1 MAKARLPILLLS
13 LLLPL
18 QLQALSSDSEQA
30 IEVEADRLEVR
41 DAERISIYEGN
52 VSLVQGSL
60 QIHSDRLVIHFGA
73 AGELLLMEMSGSPAR
88 FRQLDE
94 AQQELVGEA
103 AQIDYMESESTLEL
117 RGKARFRHAGDS
129 IESNLIRINT
139 ENNAI
144 SAGSNQADERVKM
157 LIQPKQE

>member
-41 DAERISIYEGN
+41 DAEKISIYEGN

-60 QIHSDRLVIHFGA
+60 QIQSDRLVIHFGET
-73 AGELLLMEMSGSPAR
+73 GELLLMEMSGSPAR

-94 AQQELVGEA
+94 EQQELVGEA
-103 AQIDYMESESTLEL
+103 AQIDYLESESTLEL
-117 RGKARFRHAGDS
+117 RGNARFRHAGDS
-129 IESNLIRINT
+129 IQSNLIRINT
-139 ENNAI
+139 ESNAI
-144 SAGSNQADERVKM
+144 RAGSNQADERVKM

>member
-1 MAKARLPILLLS
+1 MAKARLPILLLC

-41 DAERISIYEGN
+41 DAEKISIYEGN

-60 QIHSDRLVIHFGA
+60 QIQSDRLVIHFGE
-73 AGELLLMEMSGSPAR
+73 AGLLLLMEMSGSPAR
-88 FRQLDE
+88 FRQLDDE
-94 AQQELVGEA
+94 QQELLGEA
-103 AQIDYMESESTLEL
+103 AQIDYLESESTLEL
-117 RGKARFRHAGDS
+117 RGNARFRHAGDS
-129 IESNLIRINT
+129 IESTLIRINT
-139 ENNAI
+139 ESNAI
-144 SAGSNQADERVKM
+144 RAGSSQADERVKM